1 MNVVVVSIQY
11 RLGPLGFLYLGNDEI
26 PGNQGLMD
34 QVAGLQWVRENIAY
48 FGGNPQQ

>member
-1 MNVVVVSIQY
+1 MDVVIVSVQY
-11 RLGPLGFLYLGNDEI
+11 RLGPFGFLYLGTEDA

-34 QVAGLQWVRENIAY
+34 QAAALEWIRENIAY